1 MENVGEQTKADFN
14 EYAEN
19 VRQTYERSVYEDKK
33 RLNEYKQKIF
43 DNNNG
48 RINAVDEYTGE
59 KNVYRDKAH
68 PDAKR
73 NIQKYKHTHLAE
85 VDHIVPLKEIHRQ
98 FKGNYALT
106 DEDIKNLA
114 NQDSNFALTS
124 ARINRGEGSSG
135 KGGKFD
141 QTNSEFVEKQ
151 RERER
156 QGKPNLG
163 LSEESQKRMLKKE
176 KEAQEEINKRA
187 NKKIGANLTGK
198 GTGNT
203 GEIWG
208 QTTKTAVS
216 QSKDYV
222 IGNVILF
229 IIKPLYFEITDI
241 FKNGLKEGIGAET
254 TFEAFKLRF
263 NRVKDYVMANALSFL
278 GNNVW
283 EFVKGFISSLI
294 EGIISLFVGI
304 FKQILKL
311 VKEGIKVFTQA
322 AKVLFGEESK
332 NMSSAEKGDAII
344 KILGGSVITIC
355 GIGIETLLNEIG
367 VTEPWSVI
375 LSTMLSGIA
384 STIFMLVL
392 DKIDLFSVKAEKR
405 RKRIEDIFNE
415 RIKDIKQAEETYNIA
430 AIETMKQ
437 HRLQFNRLRSNVWKG
452 IENNDI
458 DTINSGLL
466 KLARFMGVN
475 LGYQTTE
482 QFVEIW
488 DSNELGSL

>member
-1 MENVGEQTKADFN
+1 
-14 EYAEN
+14 
-19 VRQTYERSVYEDKK
+19 
-33 RLNEYKQKIF
+33 
-43 DNNNG
+43 
-48 RINAVDEYTGE
+48 
-59 KNVYRDKAH
+59 
-68 PDAKR
+68 
-73 NIQKYKHTHLAE
+73 
-85 VDHIVPLKEIHRQ
+85 
-98 FKGNYALT
+98 
-106 DEDIKNLA
+106 
-114 NQDSNFALTS
+114 
-124 ARINRGEGSSG
+124 
-135 KGGKFD
+135 
-141 QTNSEFVEKQ
+141 
-151 RERER
+151 
-156 QGKPNLG
+156 
-163 LSEESQKRMLKKE
+163 
-176 KEAQEEINKRA
+176 
-187 NKKIGANLTGK
+187 
-198 GTGNT
+198 
-203 GEIWG
+203 
-208 QTTKTAVS
+208 
-216 QSKDYV
+216 
-222 IGNVILF
+222 
-229 IIKPLYFEITDI
+229 
-241 FKNGLKEGIGAET
+241 
-254 TFEAFKLRF
+254 
-263 NRVKDYVMANALSFL
+263 
-278 GNNVW
+278 
-283 EFVKGFISSLI
+283 
-294 EGIISLFVGI
+294 
-304 FKQILKL
+304 
-311 VKEGIKVFTQA
+311 
-322 AKVLFGEESK
+322 
-332 NMSSAEKGDAII
+332 MSSAEKGDAII